1 MSWSL
6 AWCFMHEQVWN
17 TPLLAFL
24 QRLRLEV
31 PSLPEEEVQVQCHH
45 CEEGVCSEEVERE
58 FRALV
63 SKVKV
68 NTTTTKKKE
77 KSAKAH
83 QKPFFFSLQT

>member
-1 MSWSL
+1 
-6 AWCFMHEQVWN
+6 MHEQVWN

-24 QRLRLEV
+24 RRLRLEV

-68 NTTTTKKKE
+68 NKKQKKGKKE
-77 KSAKAH
+77 KKWV
-83 QKPFFFSLQT
+83 KPH